1 MNAPRKTRHR
11 SKAHQSSLI
20 QRIVEADRSPL
31 ELAGEMQMSLSEL
44 SEWALQP
51 DNAQTLEGLARL
63 SDIRAQLLVSQY
75 RATAAIR
82 LIEIA
87 SAEKPT
93 ELARKACVD
102 LLQTDLDVFEHSDS
116 PPGTA
121 QGPDSP
127 SEETIL
133 AALERLGEED
143 P

>member
-1 MNAPRKTRHR
+1 MNEPRKTRHR
-11 SKAHQSSLI
+11 SQAHQARLI

-31 ELAGEMQMSLSEL
+31 ELSREMRMSLSEL
-44 SEWALQP
+44 SEWASRP

-63 SDIRAQLLVSQY
+63 SDIRAQLLLSQY

-87 SAEKPT
+87 SAEEPT

-102 LLQTDLDVFEHSDS
+102 LLQTDLDVFEQLAS
-116 PPGTA
+116 PVGTP
-121 QGPDSP
+121 QGPASP

-133 AALERLGEED
+133 AALERLGEEQ